1 MRRFEVNDDPEAYK
15 QSFDHLFLHS
25 GQEGIKAF
33 EEMMESLTNELIDF
47 HMQQTQPYSGKSPAE
62 IERELKRLKPVSEQ
76 GESFSLYLK
85 ELEETVLSNSL
96 HVTHTNA
103 IGHLH
108 CPPLLPTLAA
118 ELIIAMFN
126 QSMDSWDQSPSA
138 SFVEEKM
145 IQWLT
150 QQFNLKAGS
159 SGTFSS
165 GGTQSNYIGLLLAR
179 DSYCEKKFNHN
190 VQKKGL
196 PPQSNKLKILC
207 SKEAHFTVIKSA
219 SQLGLGEEAVVKV
232 ETDEDHRLSLQD
244 LEEKFNQLR
253 QNGEFPF
260 ALVAT
265 CGTTD
270 FGSIDPLED
279 LAVFSKENELWYHV
293 DAAFGGALIL
303 SDSHCDKLTGIE
315 RADSIAVDFHKLFY
329 QPISCGAFLLKDEN
343 NFKYLNHH
351 ADYLNPKEDKEEGIP
366 HLVNK
371 TIATSRRFDALK
383 LWTSLRVVG
392 TKKFQEMIDHTFVIA
407 KQSADLID
415 EMEDIE
421 GANRY
426 PELNTVLFRFN
437 SKEGP
442 IKELDEINKQ
452 IQQRLLYKGTAFVA
466 KTKVNKEVYLKLT
479 ILNPRTSLSDVTG
492 ILQEIRRL
500 GTEEIEYRRVTI

>member
-1 MRRFEVNDDPEAYK
+1 MKRFEVKDDAEAYK

-33 EEMMESLTNELIDF
+33 EEMMENLTNELIDF

-62 IERELKRLKPVSEQ
+62 IEREMIRLKPASEQ
-76 GESFSLYLK
+76 GESFSCYLK
-85 ELEETVLSNSL
+85 ELEETVLKNSL
-96 HVTHTNA
+96 HVTHHKA

-118 ELIIAMFN
+118 ELIIAAFN

-145 IQWLT
+145 IQWLI
-150 QQFNLKAGS
+150 QQFNLKKES

-165 GGTQSNYIGLLLAR
+165 GGTQSNYMGLLLAR
-179 DSYCEKKFNHN
+179 DYYCDKKFGHN

-196 PPQSNKLKILC
+196 PPQLNKLKILC
-207 SKEAHFTVIKSA
+207 SEEAHFTVIKSA

-232 ETDEDHRLSLQD
+232 KTDQDHKLCLQD
-244 LEEKFNQLR
+244 IEEKYNQLR
-253 QNGEFPF
+253 KNGEFPF

-279 LAVFSKENELWYHV
+279 LAAFTKENDLWYHV

-303 SDSHCDKLTGIE
+303 SGSHYEKLNGIE

-329 QPISCGAFLLKDEN
+329 QPISCGAFLLKDEK

-351 ADYLNPKEDKEEGIP
+351 ADYLNPKEDDEEGIP
-366 HLVNK
+366 NLVNK
-371 TIATSRRFDALK
+371 TISTSRRFDALK

-392 TKKFQEMIDHTFVIA
+392 TNKFREMIDHTFAIA
-407 KQSADLID
+407 QQTADVID
-415 EMEDIE
+415 EMDDIE
-421 GANRY
+421 AGNRY

-442 IKELDEINKQ
+442 AADLDEINKQ
-452 IQQRLLYKGTAFVA
+452 IQQHLLYKGTAFVA
-466 KTKVNKEVYLKLT
+466 KTKVNKEVYLKFT
-479 ILNPRTSLSDVTG
+479 ILNPRTDLSDVKS
-492 ILQEIRRL
+492 ILSEVWQL
-500 GTEEIEYRRVTI
+500 GMKEIENRRVTI